1 VGAAAWAVGHLF
13 VTTQVQGS
21 LKLRKDSETD
31 ENALFSQCP
40 DARDGHGETEGL
52 PAGTSSDRDQAKVSV
67 LMSMTNFWLSHHGSC
82 VYGLLIPCRTRYDED
97 ITRLQR
103 ELEAR
108 GGPPLSAHLSGPPQH
123 PGPSQPPPPSIGHGP
138 SNLFGG
144 IMANPGGQG
153 GPGLATPQE
162 QHQQPPPP
170 HQMPQPPPGPQSQ
183 GPSQLQQPSFPGYP
197 QPSAVNG
204 QSIPSFILL

>member
-1 VGAAAWAVGHLF
+1 MCCV
-13 VTTQVQGS
+13 VTAQLQEMDMVRQKVFQLEQTQIAIKQKYVIY
-21 LKLRKDSETD
+21 E
-31 ENALFSQCP
+31 
-40 DARDGHGETEGL
+40 H
-52 PAGTSSDRDQAKVSV
+52 DQ
-67 LMSMTNFWLSHHGSC
+67 LSGFHRHEKCLYS
-82 VYGLLIPCRTRYDED
+82 LLISCQIRYDED
-97 ITRLQR
+97 VARLHR

-108 GGPPLSAHLSGPPQH
+108 GGPPLSAHLSGPSQH
-123 PGPSQPPPPSIGHGP
+123 SGPSQPPPPSIGHGP

-162 QHQQPPPP
+162 QPQQPPPA

-197 QPSAVNG
+197 QPSAING
-204 QSIPSFILL
+204 TLTFPLPFHL